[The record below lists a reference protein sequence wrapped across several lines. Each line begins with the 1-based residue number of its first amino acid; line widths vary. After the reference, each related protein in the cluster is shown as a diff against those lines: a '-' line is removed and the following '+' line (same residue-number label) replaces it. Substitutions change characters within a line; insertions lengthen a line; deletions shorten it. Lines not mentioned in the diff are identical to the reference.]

1 MQQTLLQKASTFVR
15 NFNLE
20 MPAWGSVFSHA
31 LIDRIGNV
39 ILQSTVAKG
48 QAPTLTLN
56 ASATL
61 VNWTRPLGGAI
72 DSVNASTPLTG
83 TSISA
88 NTNGQNEVQYIAPAG
103 TIAAL
108 TYVFPADANSRVG
121 QSITLF
127 STHIVTALTITS
139 TSLTLIGTALTAMA
153 VNTPYT
159 WKKVAAA
166 TWIRTA

>member
-1 MQQTLLQKASTFVR
+1 MQQTLLQKASTFIR
-15 NFNLE
+15 DFNLE
-20 MPAWGSVFSHA
+20 MPSWGSVFSHA
-31 LIDRIGNV
+31 MIDRIGNI

-72 DSVNASTPLTG
+72 DYVNASAPLTG
-83 TSISA
+83 ASLGA
-88 NTNGQNEVQYIAPAG
+88 NANGQNEVQYIAPAG

-108 TYVFPADANSRVG
+108 TYVFPTDANSRVG

-139 TSLTLIGTALTAMA
+139 AGLTLIGTALTAMA
-153 VNTPYT
+153 ANTPYT
-159 WKKVAAA
+159 WRKVATA